1 MVVLEATFTLG
12 EEEPVTVEVTV
23 TIAKEAE
30 AGELVLAYEF
40 DFESPHSNQYN
51 DATPEYTN
59 KVDNSKVVFN
69 LHRVSANTTGKVPGA
84 TNALIFSG
92 RTDNSDGK
100 AWAVVTLGTEPIK
113 KLEFDCYYWND
124 AAKNLVDKFELQVKV
139 DGEWVTV
146 LDLLDEIDGPLG
158 IYQVVVEDLN
168 ATEFRFYSEGHA
180 SNNKAR
186 VILDNLKAYK

>member
-1 MVVLEATFTLG
+1 M
-12 EEEPVTVEVTV
+12 
-23 TIAKEAE
+23 
-30 AGELVLAYEF
+30 
-40 DFESPHSNQYN
+40 
-51 DATPEYTN
+51 
-59 KVDNSKVVFN
+59 
-69 LHRVSANTTGKVPGA
+69 
-84 TNALIFSG
+84 IFSG
-92 RTDNSDGK
+92 RTDTSDGK

-146 LDLLDEIDGPLG
+146 LDLLDEIDGLLG

-180 SNNKAR
+180 SGNNNAR